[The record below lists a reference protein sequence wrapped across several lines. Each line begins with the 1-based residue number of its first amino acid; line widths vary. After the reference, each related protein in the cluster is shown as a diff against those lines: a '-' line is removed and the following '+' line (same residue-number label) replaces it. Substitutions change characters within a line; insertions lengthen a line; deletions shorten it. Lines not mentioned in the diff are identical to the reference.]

1 MRTPRFTK
9 LPAATTEET
18 TMNDPTR
25 EFFYELDKRG
35 HEPMLRKATGRIRFD
50 LTDGTGTAHWLI
62 AVKKGDVSVSRGDG
76 AADCIVRTDRPLFEA
91 IVRGERN
98 AMAAILR
105 GEIGVEGDPEL
116 LVLFQRVFA
125 GPAESIQRREAA
137 VAGGKS

>member
-1 MRTPRFTK
+1 MS
-9 LPAATTEET
+9 
-18 TMNDPTR
+18 DPTR

-35 HEPMLRKATGRIRFD
+35 HEPMLRKATGRLRFD

-62 AVKKGDVSVSRGDG
+62 VVKKGDVSVSRGDG
-76 AADCIVRTDRPLFEA
+76 AADCIVTTDRPLFEA

-105 GEIGVEGDPEL
+105 GEISVEGDPEL

>member
-1 MRTPRFTK
+1 
-9 LPAATTEET
+9 
-18 TMNDPTR
+18 MNDPTR

-35 HEPMLRKATGRIRFD
+35 HEPMLRKATGRLRFD

-62 AVKKGDVSVSRGDG
+62 VVKKGDVSVSRGDG
-76 AADCIVRTDRPLFEA
+76 AADCIVTTDRPLFEA
-91 IVRGERN
+91 IVRGEKN

-105 GEIGVEGDPEL
+105 GEIGIAGDPEL

-137 VAGGKS
+137 VTGGRS